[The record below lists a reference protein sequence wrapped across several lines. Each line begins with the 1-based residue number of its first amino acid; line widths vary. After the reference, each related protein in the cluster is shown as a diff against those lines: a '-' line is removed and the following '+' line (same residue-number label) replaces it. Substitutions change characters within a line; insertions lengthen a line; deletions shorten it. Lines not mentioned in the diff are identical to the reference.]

1 VGLTR
6 VLARTGLGLTCAF
19 LRTIFLSL
27 SLLFFGFFS
36 DGDASPKAARSS
48 RICFQPSPTTTTD
61 FFSVTD
67 FVAMTPASSF
77 ITDHSAVLL
86 LRLLISLMLDFISLL
101 TRHPFL

>member
-1 VGLTR
+1 VPFY
-6 VLARTGLGLTCAF
+6 VPF
-19 LRTIFLSL
+19 SLSL

-36 DGDASPKAARSS
+36 DGDASPKAAALLASAFSLR
-48 RICFQPSPTTTTD
+48 RRQPLS
-61 FFSVTD
+61 FFSVSD